1 MRFHIWGDPRI
12 SPSSADGTMMC
23 LACPLSTWC
32 FIVFEPYS
40 NEYALLKEEMALKE
54 LVKLA

>member
-1 MRFHIWGDPRI
+1 
-12 SPSSADGTMMC
+12 MMC